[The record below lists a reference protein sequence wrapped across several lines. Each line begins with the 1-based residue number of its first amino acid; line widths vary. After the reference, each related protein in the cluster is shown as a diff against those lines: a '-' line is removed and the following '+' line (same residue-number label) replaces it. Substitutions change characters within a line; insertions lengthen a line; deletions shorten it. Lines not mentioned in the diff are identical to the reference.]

1 MVVFLTITS
10 VGFGFS
16 VHRLVN
22 SPTQSALAAREPASA
37 IAAAAAAA
45 PDQTS
50 VKQTLV
56 DLGCLERRLG
66 GEKWTTSKTSVRLR
80 GRFCNVS
87 RRAMRG
93 FKGMRITNL
102 TNGFEGTTFL
112 QGREPAFVT
121 DDVKL
126 QKGRNLI
133 RIEWKDVADNS
144 AKTWNA
150 EIIED

>member
-10 VGFGFS
+10 VGVGFS

-22 SPTQSALAAREPASA
+22 SPTKSAMAAREPASA
-37 IAAAAAAA
+37 TAAAATS
-45 PDQTS
+45 PDPS
-50 VKQTLV
+50 AVKQSLV

-93 FKGMRITNL
+93 FKGVRITNL

-126 QKGRNLI
+126 QKGSNRI
-133 RIEWKDVADNS
+133 QIEWKDVADNS
-144 AKTWNA
+144 AKTWSA
-150 EIIED
+150 EIVED

>member
-22 SPTQSALAAREPASA
+22 SPTKSALAAREPASA
-37 IAAAAAAA
+37 TASAAAA
-45 PDQTS
+45 PDS
-50 VKQTLV
+50 SAMKQSLV

-93 FKGMRITNL
+93 FKGVRITNL

-126 QKGRNLI
+126 QKGSNLI
-133 RIEWKDVADNS
+133 QIEWKDVADNS
-144 AKTWNA
+144 AKSWKA
-150 EIIED
+150 EIIGD

>member
-1 MVVFLTITS
+1 MV
-10 VGFGFS
+10 
-16 VHRLVN
+16 
-22 SPTQSALAAREPASA
+22 AREPASA
-37 IAAAAAAA
+37 ISAAVAA
-45 PDQTS
+45 PETS
-50 VKQTLV
+50 VRQTLV

-66 GEKWTTSKTSVRLR
+66 GEKWTTSKPSVRLR

-93 FKGMRITNL
+93 FKGVRITNL

-133 RIEWKDVADNS
+133 QIQWKDVADNS
-144 AKTWNA
+144 AKTWSA